1 MRENEKR
8 RRLEKI
14 NAALKERYPDAECA
28 LVWGGADP
36 WRLLVMARLSAQCT
50 DARVNL
56 TAGPLFDRFPDAR
69 AMAAAEVA
77 EVEPYVRSCGLY
89 RRKAE
94 DLVLSSRMILDR
106 FGGRVPD
113 RMDDLLLLPGVG
125 RKIANLLLGD
135 VFGQGGIVTDT
146 HCIRIC
152 GRFGM
157 YPEKEKN
164 PVKIEKI
171 LLGLIDAAEGPAFCH
186 RIVWFGREVC
196 RAQNPACDACP
207 LADAGLC
214 EKRRRDLRSEGAGK
228 NG

>member
-1 MRENEKR
+1 M
-8 RRLEKI
+8 
-14 NAALKERYPDAECA
+14 
-28 LVWGGADP
+28 
-36 WRLLVMARLSAQCT
+36 
-50 DARVNL
+50 
-56 TAGPLFDRFPDAR
+56 
-69 AMAAAEVA
+69 
-77 EVEPYVRSCGLY
+77 
-89 RRKAE
+89 
-94 DLVLSSRMILDR
+94 
-106 FGGRVPD
+106 
-113 RMDDLLLLPGVG
+113 
-125 RKIANLLLGD
+125 
-135 VFGQGGIVTDT
+135 TDT

-157 YPEKEKN
+157 YPENEKN